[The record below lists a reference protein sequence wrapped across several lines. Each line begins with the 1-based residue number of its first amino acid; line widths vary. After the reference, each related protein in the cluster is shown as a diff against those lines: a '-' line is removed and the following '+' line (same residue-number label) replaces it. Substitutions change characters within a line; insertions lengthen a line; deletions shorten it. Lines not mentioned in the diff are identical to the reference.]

1 MSIADFGAGAQIGL
15 KQLLLQRMQAQ
26 QYADHLKQQQFENER
41 ALHREK
47 SGDEQT
53 SYLRQRQEA
62 MDAEQQMVHDVAQG
76 DKLNESIPGDTR
88 LAPTDR
94 AVGYLRTAGVPL
106 QSVPGVPAMGPE
118 FQGPM
123 EHGVTPQQAQSG
135 IGAGFL
141 KTASAAQQN
150 TATDNARRDEAERR
164 AEAAQAE
171 AARHGRAMEAKG
183 SERAPHRV
191 VQQGIGPDGK
201 PALLSVDLDTGQAQP
216 VQMPGG
222 FQPNRPAKPVTG
234 AERQTLAFYNRMKDA
249 VDTLERSDNGQ
260 PSLEDQYAEQS
271 LPAQMQ
277 AAHAPN
283 MLQTA
288 MQQQYRQ
295 AQRAYTEARLRKESG
310 AAIPESEF
318 QNDART
324 YFAQPG
330 DSPEVK
336 KQKAAARKKVIEG
349 LKFGSGGAYDEFY
362 GEHGGTGAPA
372 GPPAPAA
379 RPSAADLIKKYAR

>member
-1 MSIADFGAGAQIGL
+1 MGYGIATAAGIQGGQATLESILQARYAATVAAQL
-15 KQLLLQRMQAQ
+15 HAE
-26 QYADHLKQQQFENER
+26 KQQQQATENARASR
-41 ALHREK
+41 ALDIQEHGQQPKPRTDPYVVDGSLVSP
-47 SGDEQT
+47 SGGVLYT
-53 SYLRQRQEA
+53 
-62 MDAEQQMVHDVAQG
+62 
-76 DKLNESIPGDTR
+76 
-88 LAPTDR
+88 APPKP
-94 AVGYLRTAGVPL
+94 TAGGRLVTVNQGGRPVL
-106 QSVPGVPAMGPE
+106 TPE
-118 FQGPM
+118 S
-123 EHGVTPQQAQSG
+123 QA
-135 IGAGFL
+135 AGL
-141 KTASAAQQN
+141 
-150 TATDNARRDEAERR
+150 EAYQKP
-164 AEAAQAE
+164 EAAP
-171 AARHGRAMEAKG
+171 K
-183 SERAPHRV
+183 ERAPHRV

-249 VDTLERSDNGQ
+249 VDTLEKSDNGQ
-260 PSLEDQYAEQS
+260 PSLEDQYAGQS

-362 GEHGGTGAPA
+362 GEHGGAQAAPTNNDPL
-372 GPPAPAA
+372 GI
-379 RPSAADLIKKYAR
+379 R